1 VLLGVSMMI
10 SPSRHRPCR
19 VWVGVGPAAAVE
31 VRAYDPRMDE
41 EAALRASRTAGL
53 ATLVIGS
60 ALLGAPRR
68 AGPLAGIDDPRT
80 ARRVGLV
87 DLALAPGLLVGTPRW
102 PWLAARAVANVGTA
116 VAVGRGSWSA
126 RATAVSLLALTLVD
140 GQAARTLRDL
150 GR

>member
-1 VLLGVSMMI
+1 
-10 SPSRHRPCR
+10 
-19 VWVGVGPAAAVE
+19 
-31 VRAYDPRMDE
+31 MDE
-41 EAALRASRTAGL
+41 EAALRAGRTAGL

-60 ALLGAPRR
+60 ALLAAPGR

-116 VAVGRGSWSA
+116 VAVGRGSWSG